1 MAGGPERDEALARI
15 SMGLIAMST
24 AFALADDRTIVGN
37 DGGYTSSA
45 RTGRPSY
52 SLRVGDDVY
61 EFSRIDP
68 LGTLLG
74 IGADLRDYFRT
85 IEGDPDAPE
94 MMGQLIEATLW
105 SLTANMLSKTW
116 LTSLRNLTD
125 LAGATSDED
134 FSSRVDRFIQG
145 FATRFVPASGVQR
158 QAEKWG
164 DEAMR
169 QAMTFNDQLMK
180 ASLGASTLPVRRD
193 PLLGRPVPLEGLD
206 RLVGLRAGVGSN
218 EDADPL
224 AAELERLSFKVPG
237 SRRTVEG
244 VKLTAAQYSRLLELK
259 GQVVRNART
268 GLTLEE
274 TLQTLIELPE
284 YAEMADAARVEAIRK
299 EMEGFSR
306 LATDALLQ
314 EDKGFA
320 YKALRQEVFEAG
332 ELRGA
337 TREQNESEAQR
348 LAQQLGLQPSE

>member
-1 MAGGPERDEALARI
+1 MP
-15 SMGLIAMST
+15 
-24 AFALADDRTIVGN
+24 
-37 DGGYTSSA
+37 
-45 RTGRPSY
+45 
-52 SLRVGDDVY
+52 
-61 EFSRIDP
+61 
-68 LGTLLG
+68 
-74 IGADLRDYFRT
+74 
-85 IEGDPDAPE
+85 PE